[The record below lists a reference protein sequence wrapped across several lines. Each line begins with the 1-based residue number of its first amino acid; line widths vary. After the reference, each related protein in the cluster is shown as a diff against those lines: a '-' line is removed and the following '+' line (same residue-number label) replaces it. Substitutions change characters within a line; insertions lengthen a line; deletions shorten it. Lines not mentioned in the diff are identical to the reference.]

1 MYDSEHVQKDINPIA
16 LRKAKMVFKAFLGA
30 IGLRMVQDNRYVS
43 EIFMVVNIMPLNI
56 MFRIL
61 DY

>member
-1 MYDSEHVQKDINPIA
+1 MNMFKKIPTLLHSERPKWYSI
-16 LRKAKMVFKAFLGA
+16 LAFLGA
-30 IGLRMVQDNRYVS
+30 IGLRIVQDNRYVS
-43 EIFMVVNIMPLNI
+43 EMFMVVNIMPLNI